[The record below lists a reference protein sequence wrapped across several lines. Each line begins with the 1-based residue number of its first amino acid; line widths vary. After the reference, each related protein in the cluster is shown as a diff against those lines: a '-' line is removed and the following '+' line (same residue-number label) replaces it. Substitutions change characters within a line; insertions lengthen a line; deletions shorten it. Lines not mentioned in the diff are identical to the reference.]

1 MHCVCLITRFL
12 HLTSCNPTVGCK
24 NLVTN
29 YIGYSIWH
37 MLTMIVLRSEV
48 WYFCSAA
55 FESVERD
62 LRRVKMRNV
71 EIHSLVSAE
80 SRKRDSFPKV
90 E

>member
-1 MHCVCLITRFL
+1 M
-12 HLTSCNPTVGCK
+12 
-24 NLVTN
+24 TN

-37 MLTMIVLRSEV
+37 MHTMILLRSEV
-48 WYFCSAA
+48 WYFYSPA

-80 SRKRDSFPKV
+80 SRKRDSMPRADQ
-90 E
+90 

>member
-1 MHCVCLITRFL
+1 M
-12 HLTSCNPTVGCK
+12 
-24 NLVTN
+24 NLVTK
-29 YIGYSIWH
+29 YIGCSIRH
-37 MLTMIVLRSEV
+37 ILTMILLRVEV

-80 SRKRDSFPKV
+80 SRKRDSLP
-90 E
+90 